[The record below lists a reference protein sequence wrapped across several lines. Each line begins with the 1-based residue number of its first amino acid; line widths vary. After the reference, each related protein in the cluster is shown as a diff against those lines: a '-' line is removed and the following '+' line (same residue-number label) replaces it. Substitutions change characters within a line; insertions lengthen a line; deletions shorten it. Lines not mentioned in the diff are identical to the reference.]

1 MTREEK
7 DTLIDEL
14 SEKLSN
20 TTYFYITDTGG
31 LTVAKVNSFRRLC
44 FEKGIEYKVYKNTII
59 KKALEKLDTDYTS
72 FNDEVLTGFTG
83 ILFSPEVGNLPAKL
97 IKDFRKKDKA
107 NTKPILKGASIDSGL
122 FIGDQHLDVLSEL
135 KSKNELIGDIIG
147 ILQSPAKN
155 VISALESGKH
165 KLAGIVKTLSD
176 R

>member
-7 DTLIDEL
+7 DTLIEEL

-31 LTVAKVNSFRRLC
+31 LSVAKVNSFRRMC
-44 FEKGIEYKVYKNTII
+44 FDRGVEYKVYKNTII
-59 KKALEKLDTDYTS
+59 KKALEKLETDYS
-72 FNDEVLTGFTG
+72 PFDKEVLTGFSG
-83 ILFSPEVGNLPAKL
+83 IIFSPETGNLPAKL
-97 IKDFRKKDKA
+97 IKDFRKKDRA
-107 NTKPILKGASIDSGL
+107 STKPILKGASIDSGL
-122 FIGDQHLDVLSEL
+122 FIGDHNLDVLSDL
-135 KSKNELIGDIIG
+135 KSKTELIGDIIG

-155 VISALESGKH
+155 VISALESGKN

>member
-7 DTLIDEL
+7 GILIDEL
-14 SEKLSN
+14 ADKLSN

-31 LTVAKVNSFRRLC
+31 LSVAKTNSFRRLC
-44 FEKGIEYKVYKNTII
+44 YDKGIEYRVYKNTVI

-72 FNDEVLTGFTG
+72 FNDEVLTGFSG

-97 IKDFRKKDKA
+97 IKDFRKKEK
-107 NTKPILKGASIDSGL
+107 NSTKPVLKGASIDSGL
-122 FIGDQHLDVLSEL
+122 FIGDQNLDLLSEL
-135 KSKNELIGDIIG
+135 KSKNELIGEIIG